1 MSRMNI
7 DTSCTVERVTAAV
20 RQTLALDDL
29 HESTELIES
38 ELLDSISVA
47 NLILEL
53 EQVLDISIPESE
65 VTPENFETP
74 STIHALCARL
84 AQQ

>member
-7 DTSCTVERVTAAV
+7 DTSSTVERVTTAL
-20 RQTLALDDL
+20 RRTLALDDL

-38 ELLDSISVA
+38 ELLDSVSVA

-53 EQVLDISIPESE
+53 EQALDISIPESE

-74 STIHALCARL
+74 STIHALCERL
-84 AQQ
+84 AQR

>member
-1 MSRMNI
+1 MNRMNI
-7 DTSCTVERVTAAV
+7 DTSSSVERVTTLL
-20 RQTLALDDL
+20 RRTLALDDL

-38 ELLDSISVA
+38 ELLDSVSVA

-53 EQVLDISIPESE
+53 EQTLDISIPEGE

-74 STIHALCARL
+74 STIAALCARL
-84 AQQ
+84 AQR